1 MRILQNLLPT
11 GPSSCKRLKLLMTNT
26 DYCSFITEIHYPI
39 TYEKCGSGLNAE
51 NIKADRPKILRPTH
65 FSCMKDIK
73 ADSFLPLTNINANM
87 FKSGE

>member
-1 MRILQNLLPT
+1 MLNPL
-11 GPSSCKRLKLLMTNT
+11 GPV
-26 DYCSFITEIHYPI
+26 
-39 TYEKCGSGLNAE
+39 LNAE

-73 ADSFLPLTNINANM
+73 ANSFSALTNINADM